1 MRELV
6 ETYFRERSIV
16 NHHIASYNDFL
27 PTIDHPNS
35 RMQKIVDNVRASPD
49 ESDRGIIRL
58 DPDRTEGKIIEI
70 RIGRRRDEK
79 TGLIDASARPTINVG
94 RPVIKEANGATH
106 DLYPMEARLRNL
118 NYSAPIMLEFTILED
133 GIEREPEKVHIGD
146 LPVMI
151 KSKKCNL
158 HKDNID
164 IDREP
169 SPEDVEK
176 YLVEMGEDLCDPGGY
191 FIIGGTER
199 ALISLETSPRTG

>member
-27 PTIDHPNS
+27 PTLDHPNS

-49 ESDRGIIRL
+49 ESYRGVIRL

-70 RIGRRRDEK
+70 RLGRKRDEK
-79 TGLIDASARPTINVG
+79 TGMVDSNARPTVSVG

-106 DLYPMEARLRNL
+106 ALYPMEARLRNL
-118 NYSAPIMLEFTILED
+118 NYSAPIYLEFTVVED
-133 GIEREPEKVHIGD
+133 GIEREPEKVHIGS
-146 LPVMI
+146 LPVMV

-158 HKDNID
+158 HRDNLD
-164 IDREP
+164 LDREP
-169 SPEDVEK
+169 TDEELEK
-176 YLVEMGEDLCDPGGY
+176 FL
-191 FIIGGTER
+191 
-199 ALISLETSPRTG
+199 